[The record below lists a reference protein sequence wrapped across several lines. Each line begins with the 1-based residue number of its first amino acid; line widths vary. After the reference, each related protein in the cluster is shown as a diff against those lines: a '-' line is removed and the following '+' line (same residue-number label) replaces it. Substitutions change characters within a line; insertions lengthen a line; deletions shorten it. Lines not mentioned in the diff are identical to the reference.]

1 MTNKSGHPGPKGNAG
16 DPPSGGSAVQG
27 IGTIMAGG
35 GDTTQNGDDA
45 KGGPA
50 TPPEVLPEL
59 TEAQRLEAEALA
71 NRVQPVGLAAAIE
84 RLRAIDEDAHVLWR
98 TNGPRNSHITELAG
112 VLAEVE
118 GQRRVF
124 IVQAFSSG
132 KTRFWSECATDW
144 PA

>member
-1 MTNKSGHPGPKGNAG
+1 MRTPI
-16 DPPSGGSAVQG
+16 
-27 IGTIMAGG
+27 IGTAPADQVNEDGNRPVTDGG
-35 GDTTQNGDDA
+35 ANTAQDGDDA

-71 NRVQPVGLAAAIE
+71 SRVQPVGLAAAIE